1 MKDGIHP
8 DYHYVIFK
16 DASSDFAFLGRS
28 TLKGDKTAT
37 WTDGKE
43 YPVFVSEIT
52 SDTHPFFTGK
62 QKIVDTEGRV
72 EKFMQKYGMK
82 PGGKK

>member
-1 MKDGIHP
+1 MRDGIHP
-8 DYHYVIFK
+8 EYREVIFR
-16 DASSDFAFLGRS
+16 DASSNFTFLTRS
-28 TLKGDKTAT
+28 TLKTNRTET

-43 YPVFVSEIT
+43 YPVYVAEIT

-72 EKFMQKYGMK
+72 EKFMSKYGMK
-82 PGGKK
+82 PAKK

>member
-1 MKDGIHP
+1 MRDGIHP
-8 DYHYVIFK
+8 DYQFVIFK
-16 DASSDFAFLGRS
+16 DASSDFAFIGRS
-28 TLKGDKTAT
+28 TVKTEKTMT

-43 YPVFVSEIT
+43 YPLVTVEIT

-82 PGGKK
+82 PKK